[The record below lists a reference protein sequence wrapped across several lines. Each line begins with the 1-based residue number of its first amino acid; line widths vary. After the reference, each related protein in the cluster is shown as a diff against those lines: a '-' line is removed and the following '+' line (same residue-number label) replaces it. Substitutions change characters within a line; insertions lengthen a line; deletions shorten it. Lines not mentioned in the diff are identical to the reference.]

1 MLVSAGRAG
10 TDRFVAQAGIES
22 VLVQFSEF
30 RQERSRPGLGGE
42 DAADGGEGEG
52 AEARGML
59 QGCQYIAALV
69 MGEQR
74 QELLGLQL
82 ALHLLGEQAV
92 EELHGA
98 GTELLEAL
106 PQQGGALVG
115 IVGRMMALED
125 LALTGHGRGQ
135 QRVPG
140 DLFESGRIE
149 DDLVRGDAHGQHLAD
164 VRPGR
169 RVAVRAPGDE
179 ALDVDETIDHAGRV
193 EVAGRQGQQV
203 RPLPCMALQRRFL
216 ELA

>member
-42 DAADGGEGEG
+42 DASDGGEGEG

-59 QGCQYIAALV
+59 QGCQYVAALV

-98 GTELLEAL
+98 GTELLEA
-106 PQQGGALVG
+106 
-115 IVGRMMALED
+115 
-125 LALTGHGRGQ
+125 
-135 QRVPG
+135 
-140 DLFESGRIE
+140 
-149 DDLVRGDAHGQHLAD
+149 
-164 VRPGR
+164 
-169 RVAVRAPGDE
+169 
-179 ALDVDETIDHAGRV
+179 
-193 EVAGRQGQQV
+193 
-203 RPLPCMALQRRFL
+203 
-216 ELA
+216 